1 MNTRPADTL
10 GIIAGSGAYPRILA
24 EAARRSGV
32 RRIVIAAFE
41 NETDPHLAQ
50 LADRFEWMR
59 VGQLGR
65 MIRFFRQNDVPAAIM
80 AGQIAPRNLFDLRP
94 DLRALLLLG
103 KLKLRNAESIFGA
116 IADEL
121 AGEGVTLLPATTYLE
136 DLLPA
141 AGPVAGPAPDRKRMS
156 DVEFGFRI
164 AKEMSRLDIGQTV
177 VVKRGTVLA
186 VEAFEG
192 TDECLRR
199 GGALGRGQATMAKV
213 SKPGQDFRFDVP
225 VVGTRTLE
233 TARTSGISTLVVE
246 AGRCLLLEREALTR
260 LCEEHRLTLYACA
273 APAAQ

>member
-1 MNTRPADTL
+1 MSVPSTL
-10 GIIAGSGAYPRILA
+10 GLIAGNGQYPLTVIR
-24 EAARRSGV
+24 AAKKAGV
-32 RRIVIAAFE
+32 SRIVVAAFT
-41 NETDPHLAQ
+41 NETDPAV
-50 LADRFEWMR
+50 AAEAEVVEWLR

-65 MIRFFRQNDVPAAIM
+65 LIACFRRAGVTDAMM

-103 KLKLRNAESIFGA
+103 KLKLRHAESIFGA

-121 AGEGVTLLPATTYLE
+121 AKDGITLLPATTFLD

-141 AGPVAGPAPDRKRMS
+141 PGTVCGPAPTSRQLA
-156 DVEFGFRI
+156 DVAFGFRM

-192 TDECLRR
+192 TDECLKR
-199 GGALGRGQATMAKV
+199 GGALGKGGATLAKV

-225 VVGTRTLE
+225 VVGPRTIRHAADAGITVVAIEARRTLLLGLDE
-233 TARTSGISTLVVE
+233 VRALCDQHRISLVATE
-246 AGRCLLLEREALTR
+246 GAEPESR
-260 LCEEHRLTLYACA
+260 
-273 APAAQ
+273 